1 MVKKLVFLTWR
12 KNHRKIIYCC
22 LLRFVVSSLESS
34 RLGITDI
41 FLQREQSR
49 FGFVVFLS
57 LYLERFYFYKSME
70 SMYKYIMT
78 FMLLMMSFIM
88 VQAFNESPAVFQMVY
103 FTLAVSLI
111 YLSERL
117 VVILGGVAVVL
128 TFILC
133 SYWPEQFLLIQ
144 LHLKLQTSQAC

>member
-1 MVKKLVFLTWR
+1 
-12 KNHRKIIYCC
+12 
-22 LLRFVVSSLESS
+22 
-34 RLGITDI
+34 
-41 FLQREQSR
+41 
-49 FGFVVFLS
+49 
-57 LYLERFYFYKSME
+57 
-70 SMYKYIMT
+70 
-78 FMLLMMSFIM
+78 M

-117 VVILGGVAVVL
+117 CCNSGGVAVVL

-144 LHLKLQTSQAC
+144 LHLKLQTSAAVSAS